1 MNSLTDTKPELKY
14 VKIHSLYIPTDY
26 QRSTKSRASQNNI
39 AKIKN
44 DFNWAQFGALV
55 VCPLKG
61 SKPAQ
66 FGIIDGQ
73 HRYNAA
79 LARGDIDELP
89 CVVISQRV
97 MTDQAKSFI
106 AINEDRVPLH
116 LLHKYQAMIMAGD
129 PDALALQEILKK
141 CNITIASHAFTNVE
155 MPPRCTMAIGSLL
168 KMMSDFTEKQMIWAL
183 TIIPDTYGDKP
194 GMLTANLIKVMA
206 KFIKEIPDAKRDVLI
221 GVLQRIDMDTL
232 KRDALT
238 YRKIEGGTTVTAM
251 FKVIEKKYNQKK

>member
-1 MNSLTDTKPELKY
+1 MKSLTDSRPELKY
-14 VKIHSLYIPTDY
+14 IKVTSLYIPTDY

-61 SKPAQ
+61 SKPPQ

-79 LARGDIDELP
+79 LSRGDIQELP
-89 CVVISQRV
+89 CVVIEER
-97 MTDQAKSFI
+97 MMIDQAKSFI

-116 LLHKYQAMIMAGD
+116 LLHKYQAMITAGD
-129 PDALALQEILKK
+129 QDALTMQAILKK
-141 CNITIASHAFTNVE
+141 CSITIASHAFTNADI
-155 MPPRCTMAIGSLL
+155 PPRCTMAIGSLL
-168 KMMSDFTEKQMIWAL
+168 KMMGDYTEKQMVWAL
-183 TIIPDTYGDKP
+183 SIIPEAYGDKP
-194 GMLTANLIKVMA
+194 GMLTANMIKVMA
-206 KFIKEIPDAKRDVLI
+206 KFIKDVPGADRGKTI
-221 GVLQRIDMDTL
+221 EVLKKLDIDTL
-232 KRDALT
+232 KRDALA

-251 FKVIEKKYNQKK
+251 FKVIEKRYNRK